1 MTVKCQYLFQ
11 SLLCTKEEEP
21 KMEIR
26 QLEYFH
32 EIAATGSINEAARR
46 LNMSQPPLSYQM
58 KLLEEEL
65 QVKLFVRGTRNIT
78 LTEAGKALYVRAGS
92 LLMMADVT
100 RREVIKVSRSATLHI
115 GMTPSTV
122 EMMVEKIA
130 AFTYL
135 HPEIHFDIH
144 EGSTFTLKDELENGV
159 VDVTTLRTPITLN
172 GFATAPLVK
181 EPLVAMGL
189 PEKLPEAGSI
199 ALEQLSKEH
208 LILSHRYR
216 AYMLEG
222 FERAGLSC
230 DIYYECEDARTA
242 MTLAQSGV
250 GIAILPS
257 SMRHP
262 DDPVQACTISG
273 AAFRTEIL
281 LAWREEKLPEIAR
294 EFVRMVL
301 GV

>member
-1 MTVKCQYLFQ
+1 MG
-11 SLLCTKEEEP
+11 ERN
-21 KMEIR
+21 MEIK
-26 QLEYFH
+26 QLEYFRA
-32 EIAATGSINEAARR
+32 IVDAGTISAAARN
-46 LNMSQPPLSYQM
+46 LHMTQPPLSYQM

-92 LLMMADVT
+92 LLTMADIT
-100 RREVIKVSRSATLHI
+100 RREVVKISRSATLHI

-144 EGSTFTLKDELENGV
+144 EGSTFTLKNQLENGV
-159 VDVTTLRTPITLN
+159 VDVTTLRTPISLA
-172 GFATAPLVK
+172 GFSSVPLVK
-181 EPLVAMGL
+181 EPLLAMALPGRLPREGEIGL
-189 PEKLPEAGSI
+189 KE
-199 ALEQLSKEH
+199 LSKEH

-216 AYMLEG
+216 TYMLEG
-222 FERAGLSC
+222 FEKAGLSC

-250 GIAILPS
+250 GVAILPS
-257 SMRHP
+257 SMRHLTNAIQ
-262 DDPVQACTISG
+262 VCEITG
-273 AAFRTEIL
+273 AEFRTEIL
-281 LAWREEKLPEIAR
+281 LAWREEKLPEAAR
-294 EFVRMVL
+294 EFVEMVR
-301 GV
+301 GSDASCKQKKTANDT

>member
-1 MTVKCQYLFQ
+1 MKPMG
-11 SLLCTKEEEP
+11 ERD
-21 KMEIR
+21 MEIK
-26 QLEYFH
+26 QLEYFRA
-32 EIAATGSINEAARR
+32 IVDAGTISAAARN
-46 LNMSQPPLSYQM
+46 LHMTQPPLSYQM

-181 EPLVAMGL
+181 EPLVAMSL

-199 ALEQLSKEH
+199 TLEQLSKEH

-262 DDPVQACTISG
+262 DDPVQACAISG
-273 AAFRTEIL
+273 AEFRTEIL

-294 EFVRMVL
+294 EFVHMVL

>member
-1 MTVKCQYLFQ
+1 
-11 SLLCTKEEEP
+11 
-21 KMEIR
+21 MEMR
-26 QLEYFH
+26 QLEYFRAIV
-32 EIAATGSINEAARR
+32 EAGTISAAARN
-46 LNMSQPPLSYQM
+46 LHMTQPPLSYQM

-92 LLMMADVT
+92 LLTMADIT

-122 EMMVEKIA
+122 EMMIRKVAE
-130 AFTYL
+130 FTAI

-159 VDVTTLRTPITLN
+159 VDITTLRTPISLT

-181 EPLVAMGL
+181 EPLVAIAL
-189 PEKLPEAGSI
+189 PGKLPADGTI
-199 ALEQLSKEH
+199 PLNQLSKEH

-216 AYMLEG
+216 AYMLQG
-222 FERAGLSC
+222 FERAGLTC

-250 GIAILPS
+250 GIAILPA
-257 SMRHP
+257 SMCHP
-262 DDPVQACTISG
+262 GDPVRVCEISG
-273 AAFRTEIL
+273 AEFRTEIL

-294 EFVRMVL
+294 EFVEAVL
-301 GV
+301 HHV

>member
-26 QLEYFH
+26 QLEYFRA
-32 EIAATGSINEAARR
+32 IVDAGTISAAARN
-46 LNMSQPPLSYQM
+46 LHMTQPPLSYQM

-199 ALEQLSKEH
+199 VLEQLSKEH

>member
-1 MTVKCQYLFQ
+1 MT
-11 SLLCTKEEEP
+11 
-21 KMEIR
+21 
-26 QLEYFH
+26 
-32 EIAATGSINEAARR
+32 
-46 LNMSQPPLSYQM
+46 QPPLSYQM

-159 VDVTTLRTPITLN
+159 MDVTTLRTPITLN

-199 ALEQLSKEH
+199 TLEQLSKEH

-216 AYMLEG
+216 SYMLEG
-222 FERAGLSC
+222 FEKAGLSC
-230 DIYYECEDARTA
+230 DIYYECADARTA

-250 GIAILPS
+250 GIAILPAS
-257 SMRHP
+257 LYHP

-294 EFVRMVL
+294 EFVGAVL
-301 GV
+301 GSA